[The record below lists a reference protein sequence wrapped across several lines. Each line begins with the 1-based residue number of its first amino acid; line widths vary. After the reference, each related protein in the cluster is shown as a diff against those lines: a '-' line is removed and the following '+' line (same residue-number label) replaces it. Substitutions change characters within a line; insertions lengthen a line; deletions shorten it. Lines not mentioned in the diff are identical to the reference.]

1 METRELTCVVC
12 PAGCR
17 VTVTLDDA
25 GNVTDVTGHTCAR
38 GKTYAESEVTH
49 PVRTLTT
56 TVSIADAVSGAHMLP
71 VKTNKP
77 ISRELLFDAMRQLEG
92 YVVKAPVK
100 SGDVLI
106 RDFMEPGVELVACKT
121 IA

>member
-25 GNVTDVTGHTCAR
+25 GQVTDVVGHTCAR
-38 GKTYAESEVTH
+38 GKTYAESEITH

-56 TVSIADAVSGAHMLP
+56 TISIADAVSGIHMLP
-71 VKTNKP
+71 VKTSKP
-77 ISRELLFDAMRQLEG
+77 ISRELLFDAMHQLEG
-92 YVVKAPVK
+92 FAVQAPVK
-100 SGDVLI
+100 TGDVLI

-121 IA
+121 IL

>member
-1 METRELTCVVC
+1 
-12 PAGCR
+12 
-17 VTVTLDDA
+17 
-25 GNVTDVTGHTCAR
+25 
-38 GKTYAESEVTH
+38 
-49 PVRTLTT
+49 
-56 TVSIADAVSGAHMLP
+56 MLP